1 MSDTNKSQFKQT
13 LSVVL
18 ILLLFLLI
26 SVQAWYIFKMEKK
39 LDVLHKQQASTQL
52 PAHEST
58 ANEKDAPEDDST
70 KENNAEELPGVQ
82 QTALQENLNVQ
93 PAQPQDKNVT
103 PENTTPPDHDETTD
117 TTFGGQ
123 TWNPYQEMERIQR
136 NIEHDM
142 DRMFKRRDN
151 YYTNRPA
158 FNNPGFN
165 RPSYNNPR
173 MNKPGFNKPGINNPR
188 SNKHDFHY
196 SFKQSLST
204 PEMDVKE
211 NANQYIVLVNL
222 PGADKSDISVSLDGQ
237 RLTVKGKRD
246 DKKQNKDATGNIIFQ
261 VRQSGSFQRSITL
274 ASPVMQNT
282 MKTRLDN
289 GVLTIIIPKL

>member
-1 MSDTNKSQFKQT
+1 MSDTKQSQFKQT
-13 LSVVL
+13 LLVVF

-26 SVQAWYIFKMEKK
+26 GVQAWYMFKMDKK

-52 PAHEST
+52 PAHEPT
-58 ANEKDAPEDDST
+58 ANEQDIPEDDST
-70 KENNAEELPGVQ
+70 KESKTEELPGVQ
-82 QTALQENLNVQ
+82 QATLPENLNVQ

-103 PENTTPPDHDETTD
+103 PENTTPADQDETAD

-123 TWNPYQEMERIQR
+123 TWNPYQEIERTQR
-136 NIEHDM
+136 NIERDM
-142 DRMFKRRDN
+142 DRMFNRRYN
-151 YYTNRPA
+151 HYTNRPA

-165 RPSYNNPR
+165 QPGYNQPGI
-173 MNKPGFNKPGINNPR
+173 NKPGFNNPR
-188 SNKHDFHY
+188 LNKPDFHY

-204 PEMDVKE
+204 PDIDVKE

-222 PGADKSDISVSLDGQ
+222 PGTDKSDISVSLNGQ
-237 RLTVKGKRD
+237 RLTVKGKQGY
-246 DKKQNKDATGNIIFQ
+246 KKQNKDTMGNVIFQ

-274 ASPVMQNT
+274 AHPVRQNK

>member
-1 MSDTNKSQFKQT
+1 MSDTRQSQFKQT
-13 LSVVL
+13 LLVVF

-26 SVQAWYIFKMEKK
+26 GVQAWYMFEMEKK
-39 LDVLHKQQASTQL
+39 LDVLHKQQASTLL

-58 ANEKDAPEDDST
+58 ANKQDRPEENST
-70 KENNAEELPGVQ
+70 KESKTEELPGVQ
-82 QTALQENLNVQ
+82 QATLQEDLNVQ
-93 PAQPQDKNVT
+93 AAQPQDKNAT
-103 PENTTPPDHDETTD
+103 TENTTPPDHDETTD

-142 DRMFKRRDN
+142 DRMFNRRYND
-151 YYTNRPA
+151 YTNRPA

-165 RPSYNNPR
+165 RPSYYNPG
-173 MNKPGFNKPGINNPR
+173 MNKPGFNNPR
-188 SNKHDFHY
+188 LNKPDFHY
-196 SFKQSLST
+196 SFKQSLSV
-204 PEMDVKE
+204 PDIDVKE

-222 PGADKSDISVSLDGQ
+222 PGANENDISVSLNGQ
-237 RLTVKGKRD
+237 RLTVKGKQNY
-246 DKKQNKDATGNIIFQ
+246 KKQNKNATGNIIFQ
-261 VRQSGSFQRSITL
+261 ESRSGRFTRSITL
-274 ASPVMQNT
+274 TSPVMQNK